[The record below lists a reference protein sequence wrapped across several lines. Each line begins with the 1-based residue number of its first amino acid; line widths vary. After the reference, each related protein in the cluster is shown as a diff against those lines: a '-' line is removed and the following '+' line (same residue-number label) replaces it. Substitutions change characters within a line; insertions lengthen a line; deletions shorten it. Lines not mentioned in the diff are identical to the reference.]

1 MASPTTD
8 IPCYICYGNSD
19 SDSES
24 PWAENPCDCR
34 GTMRVHTQCLEIL
47 RQRNNTCKVCG
58 SLYYAKPYTAEQLE
72 NGYLT
77 KKTFVEGKLHGPWT
91 AYFSD
96 GTMYQERVYNKGQIH
111 GPYKEYWWNGQLRY
125 DITYKHNF
133 QEGIIRAFHKSGSRD
148 FESHVS
154 KSRRHGQTQYFFE
167 DSGARRIDCHYENGQ
182 SVGTSMFYYADGGLK
197 MTIHHDRVRRIETW
211 TYYDGHDGIT
221 NRFERP
227 LTDMIY

>member
-19 SDSES
+19 NES
-24 PWAENPCDCR
+24 PWADNPCDCR
-34 GTMRVHTQCLEIL
+34 GTMRVHTACLEIL

-58 SLYYAKPYTAEQLE
+58 SQYYAKPYTAEQPE
-72 NGYLT
+72 NGYIT
-77 KKTFVEGKLHGPWT
+77 KKTFVAGKLHGPWT

-96 GTMYQERVYNKGQIH
+96 GTVYQERVYNNGQIH

-125 DITYKHNF
+125 DITYKNGF
-133 QEGIIRAFHKSGSRD
+133 QEGLIRAFHKSGSRD

-167 DSGARRIDCHYENGQ
+167 DSGALRIDCHYENGQ

-197 MTIHHDRVRRIETW
+197 MTINYDRVKRIETW
-211 TYYDGHDGIT
+211 TYYDGYGTIT